1 VQLFL
6 TLRAYS
12 SHTCNIHQPLDDRE
26 TNNLPLRSG
35 STTATA
41 ETTAEAGGELA
52 GGTTLLGLLLT
63 ATVATLTGSTGA
75 TLALLTT
82 HHAARGGVRT
92 LLLDVGSGNNL
103 GGKVEPLAEV
113 VKTLDEANQTRLNS
127 SVVNNKPTSGVRV

>member
-1 VQLFL
+1 M
-6 TLRAYS
+6 TER
-12 SHTCNIHQPLDDRE
+12 R
-26 TNNLPLRSG
+26 NNLPLRSG
-35 STTATA
+35 GTTATA
-41 ETTAEAGGELA
+41 EATAEAGSELA
-52 GGTTLLGLLLT
+52 RGTTLLGLLLT

-113 VKTLDEANQTRLNS
+113 VKTLDERNQIRLNS
-127 SVVNNKPTSGVRV
+127 SVLNSKPTSGVRV